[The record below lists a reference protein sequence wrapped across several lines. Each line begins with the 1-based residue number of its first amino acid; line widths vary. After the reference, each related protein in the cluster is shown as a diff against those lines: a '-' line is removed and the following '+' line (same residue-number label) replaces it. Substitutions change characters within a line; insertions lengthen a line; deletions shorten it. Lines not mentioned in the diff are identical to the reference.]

1 METEIRP
8 SEKLKGF
15 IQFLEDTKES
25 YESAKRNLENTIPKK
40 GISTGLISLNL
51 PITEMSETDWLQ
63 SIIMR
68 DWKDVNIKI
77 SAISTSLFMSLS
89 TQRTT
94 KSTLKRLKGAIQRQE
109 KQEDYLE
116 SERTYKRGD
125 SGDTD

>member
-1 METEIRP
+1 METEIRQ

-25 YESAKRNLENTIPKK
+25 YESAKKKLGEYDSKERHIYWAHKFEFANNRNERNRLTAEYHHERLERRKYKDICDLYELVYEFIN
-40 GISTGLISLNL
+40 
-51 PITEMSETDWLQ
+51 SE
-63 SIIMR
+63 
-68 DWKDVNIKI
+68 NN
-77 SAISTSLFMSLS
+77 
-89 TQRTT
+89 